1 MNASNEL
8 KVGVAI
14 ILSVIAFVLGI
25 RFFEDIPLFKGTY
38 DLYTVYDDARGM
50 IVGNAVRISGVDV
63 GSVQEVDLDP
73 ETNKVKIRLR
83 LDTRFV
89 VTKGAYTE
97 ITGIDAL
104 NAVQMVIHPGPVDAA
119 RVEDGDFLPSRVASD
134 LFTSLTESAP
144 SLLNRGDSLLLG
156 LGGTL
161 TDIRGV
167 IEPGGD
173 LRMMIA
179 SLRSSAD
186 AVETLLREERARIS
200 SVIANV
206 DTLTLQLGQTTQGAG
221 DSLAIATQNLN
232 EMLRTLDRNLA
243 SIEETTTTLDGI
255 VDRIDRGEGTVGKL
269 INDPTLYHR
278 MDSTLQNM
286 NRLVVDIQENPVR
299 YMRAL
304 RLVDIF

>member
-1 MNASNEL
+1 MKASNEL
-8 KVGVAI
+8 KVGIAI
-14 ILSVIAFVLGI
+14 IVSVVAFTLGI

-63 GSVQEVDLDP
+63 GSVQEVSLDP
-73 ETNKVKIRLR
+73 ATNKVKIRLR
-83 LDTRFV
+83 LDSQFR
-89 VTKGAYTE
+89 VTEGAYTE

-104 NAVQMVIHPGPVDAA
+104 NAVQMVIHQGPVDSDPLQ
-119 RVEDGDFLPSRVASD
+119 DGDFLPSRVASD

-144 SLLNRGDSLLLG
+144 NLLNRGDSVLVG
-156 LGGTL
+156 LDGTL

-179 SLRSSAD
+179 SLRSSAGSI
-186 AVETLLREERARIS
+186 ESLLQEERSRIS
-200 SVIANV
+200 RVIANV
-206 DTLTLQLGQTTQGAG
+206 DTLTLALGQTTQGAG

-232 EMLRTLDRNLA
+232 ELLRSVESNLEK
-243 SIEETTTTLDGI
+243 IEETTTTLDAI
-255 VDRIDRGEGTVGKL
+255 VKKIDQGEGTVGLL

-286 NRLVVDIQENPVR
+286 NSLFVDIQENPVR